1 VSDDA
6 FIEKELHFTGPGQ
19 QFPSSD
25 WLHWHKTYNKPWTHG
40 AGHLREYCVP
50 SVAALP
56 GSAEGSQ
63 ELLHLH
69 KVGWLL

>member
-1 VSDDA
+1 MNDGA
-6 FIEKELHFTGPGQ
+6 FFEKALHFTGPGQ
-19 QFPSSD
+19 QCPSSD

-40 AGHLREYCVP
+40 ARHLREYCVP

-63 ELLHLH
+63 ELLHLR
-69 KVGWLL
+69 KVGLLL